1 MSGTKPL
8 SLYIHIPFCKSK
20 CAYCD
25 FASFPGREAMWEAY
39 FAALCGEIRAAG
51 DDIHRVETVFFG
63 GGTPSLVPEA
73 YIAGALAAAR
83 EAFPFAPGAEVSLE
97 ANPGTLT
104 MEKLRAY
111 REMGVNRLSIGV
123 QSFDAR
129 LLKDIGR
136 IHTPG
141 EAVEAVRMAK
151 AAGFANIGIDL
162 MYGLPGQTM
171 GAWEA
176 TLETALS
183 LPLKHI
189 SAYALIVEEGT
200 PMAAREGELPGE
212 EEVLAMQR
220 RCTRALAAAG
230 FDRYEI
236 SNYAKAGFACRHN
249 AVYWRRGEYLGF
261 GCAAHSF
268 FAGERFCNPSHLEDY
283 LRGARR
289 VARERVDGE
298 AAREETL
305 MLSTRMCEGLSLG
318 RWREEFGEDFRAGRE
333 GALERLARAGLL
345 EVCNGRLRLTERGM
359 EVHNAV
365 VLELLCAG
373 AG

>member
-1 MSGTKPL
+1 MSARKPL

-83 EAFPFAPGAEVSLE
+83 EAFFFAPGAEVSLE

-141 EAVEAVRMAK
+141 RQWK
-151 AAGFANIGIDL
+151 
-162 MYGLPGQTM
+162 PC
-171 GAWEA
+171 AW
-176 TLETALS
+176 
-183 LPLKHI
+183 
-189 SAYALIVEEGT
+189 
-200 PMAAREGELPGE
+200 
-212 EEVLAMQR
+212 QR
-220 RCTRALAAAG
+220 R
-230 FDRYEI
+230 
-236 SNYAKAGFACRHN
+236 
-249 AVYWRRGEYLGF
+249 RGLQT
-261 GCAAHSF
+261 S
-268 FAGERFCNPSHLEDY
+268 
-283 LRGARR
+283 
-289 VARERVDGE
+289 V
-298 AAREETL
+298 
-305 MLSTRMCEGLSLG
+305 ST
-318 RWREEFGEDFRAGRE
+318 
-333 GALERLARAGLL
+333 
-345 EVCNGRLRLTERGM
+345 
-359 EVHNAV
+359 
-365 VLELLCAG
+365 
-373 AG
+373 

>member
-1 MSGTKPL
+1 MSARRPL

-39 FAALCGEIRAAG
+39 FAALCGEIRAAKG
-51 DDIHRVETVFFG
+51 DAHRVETVFFG

-83 EAFPFAPGAEVSLE
+83 EAFSFAQGAEVSLE

-111 REMGVNRLSIGV
+111 REMGVDRLSIGV
-123 QSFDAR
+123 QSFDAG
-129 LLKDIGR
+129 LLRDIGR
-136 IHTPG
+136 VHTPG
-141 EAVEAVRMAK
+141 EAVEAVRMAR

-183 LPLKHI
+183 LPLTHI
-189 SAYALIVEEGT
+189 SAYALIVEAGT
-200 PMAAREGELPGE
+200 PMAAREGELPDE
-212 EEVLAMQR
+212 EDVLAMQR

-230 FDRYEI
+230 FARYEI
-236 SNYAKAGFACRHN
+236 SNYARRGFACRHN
-249 AVYWRRGEYLGF
+249 LVYWRRGEYLGF

-268 FAGERFCNPSHLEDY
+268 FGGERFRNASDLEGY
-283 LRGARR
+283 LRGARGLE
-289 VARERVDGE
+289 RERVDGK
-298 AAREETL
+298 AAREEII
-305 MLSTRMCEGLSLG
+305 MLATRTGEGLSLEN
-318 RWREEFGEDFRAGRE
+318 WREDFGEDFCAGRE
-333 GALERLARAGLL
+333 KVLDALRRAGLL
-345 EVCNGRLRLTERGM
+345 EIADGRVFLTEKGM

-365 VLELLCAG
+365 VLALL
-373 AG
+373 

>member
-1 MSGTKPL
+1 MSARKPL

-39 FAALCGEIRAAG
+39 FAALGGEIRTAG

-63 GGTPSLVPEA
+63 GGTPSLVPET

-141 EAVEAVRMAK
+141 EAAEAVRMAK

-183 LPLKHI
+183 LPLAHI

-200 PMAAREGELPGE
+200 PMAAREDELPDE
-212 EEVLAMQR
+212 EMVLSMQR
-220 RCTRALAAAG
+220 LCTRALAAG
-230 FDRYEI
+230 FARYEI
-236 SNYAKAGFACRHN
+236 SNYARAGFACRHN
-249 AVYWRRGEYLGF
+249 LVYWRRGEYLGF

-268 FAGERFCNPSHLEDY
+268 FGGERFRNAAGLEDY
-283 LRGARR
+283 LRGARGLE
-289 VARERVDGE
+289 RERVDGA
-298 AAREETL
+298 AAREETV
-305 MLSTRMCEGLSLG
+305 MLATRTREGLSLEN
-318 RWREEFGEDFRAGRE
+318 WRREFGENFLSGHE
-333 GALERLARAGLL
+333 KVLEDMRRAGLL
-345 EVCNGRLRLTERGM
+345 DVADGHVYLTEKGM

-365 VLELLCAG
+365 VLALL
-373 AG
+373 

>member
-1 MSGTKPL
+1 MSAPAPL

-39 FAALCGEIRAAG
+39 FAALGGEIRAAKG
-51 DDIHRVETVFFG
+51 DAHRVETVFFG

-83 EAFPFAPGAEVSLE
+83 EAFCFAPGAEVSLE

-123 QSFDAR
+123 QSFDAG
-129 LLKDIGR
+129 LLRDIGR
-136 IHTPG
+136 VHTPG

-176 TLETALS
+176 TLKTALS
-183 LPLKHI
+183 LPLAHI

-212 EEVLAMQR
+212 EDVLSMQR
-220 RCTRALAAAG
+220 LCTRALAAAG
-230 FDRYEI
+230 FARYEI
-236 SNYAKAGFACRHN
+236 SNYARRGFACRHN
-249 AVYWRRGEYLGF
+249 LVYWRRGEYLGF

-268 FAGERFCNPSHLEDY
+268 FGGERFFNASRLEDY
-283 LRGARR
+283 LRGARGLE
-289 VARERVDGE
+289 RERVDGK
-298 AAREETL
+298 AAREEII
-305 MLSTRMCEGLSLG
+305 MLATRTREGLSLEN
-318 RWREEFGEDFRAGRE
+318 WREDFGEDFASGRE
-333 GALERLARAGLL
+333 KVLEELRRAGLL
-345 EVCNGRLRLTERGM
+345 DVADGHVHLTEKGM

-365 VLELLCAG
+365 VLALL
-373 AG
+373 

>member
-1 MSGTKPL
+1 MSAPAPL

-39 FAALCGEIRAAG
+39 FAALCGEIRAVKG
-51 DDIHRVETVFFG
+51 DAHRVETVFFG

-83 EAFPFAPGAEVSLE
+83 EAFSFAPGAEVSLE

-123 QSFDAR
+123 QSFDAG
-129 LLKDIGR
+129 LLRDIGR
-136 IHTPG
+136 VHTPG
-141 EAVEAVRMAK
+141 EAVEAVRMAR

-183 LPLKHI
+183 LPLAHI

-212 EEVLAMQR
+212 EDVLAMQR
-220 RCTRALAAAG
+220 LCTRALAAAG

-249 AVYWRRGEYLGF
+249 RVYWRRGEYLGF

-268 FAGERFCNPSHLEDY
+268 FGGERFRNASDLEGY
-283 LRGARR
+283 LRGARGLE
-289 VARERVDGE
+289 RERVDGK
-298 AAREETL
+298 AAREEII
-305 MLSTRMCEGLSLG
+305 MLATRTREGLSLEN
-318 RWREEFGEDFRAGRE
+318 WREDFGEDFASGRE
-333 GALERLARAGLL
+333 KVLEELRRAGLL
-345 EVCNGRLRLTERGM
+345 EIADGRVFLTEKGM

-365 VLELLCAG
+365 VLALL
-373 AG
+373 

>member
-1 MSGTKPL
+1 
-8 SLYIHIPFCKSK
+8 
-20 CAYCD
+20 
-25 FASFPGREAMWEAY
+25 MWEAY

-51 DDIHRVETVFFG
+51 DGIHRVETVFFG
-63 GGTPSLVPEA
+63 GGTPSLVPET

-83 EAFPFAPGAEVSLE
+83 EAFCFAPGAEVSLE

-123 QSFDAR
+123 QSFDAG
-129 LLKDIGR
+129 LLRDIGR
-136 IHTPG
+136 VHTPG
-141 EAVEAVRMAK
+141 EAVEAVRMAR

-183 LPLKHI
+183 LPLAHI

-200 PMAAREGELPGE
+200 PMAERKDELPGE
-212 EEVLAMQR
+212 EDVLAMQR
-220 RCTRALAAAG
+220 LCTRALATAG

-236 SNYAKAGFACRHN
+236 SNYARAGFACRHN
-249 AVYWRRGEYLGF
+249 RVYWRRGEYLGF

-268 FAGERFCNPSHLEDY
+268 FGGERFRNASDLEGY
-283 LRGARR
+283 LRGARGLE
-289 VARERVDGE
+289 RERVDGK
-298 AAREETL
+298 AAREEII
-305 MLSTRMCEGLSLG
+305 MLATRTGEGLSLEN
-318 RWREEFGEDFRAGRE
+318 WREDFGEDFASGRE
-333 GALERLARAGLL
+333 KVLDALRRAGLL
-345 EVCNGRLRLTERGM
+345 EIADGRVYLTEKGM

-365 VLELLCAG
+365 VLALL
-373 AG
+373 

>member
-1 MSGTKPL
+1 MSGPTPL

-39 FAALCGEIRAAG
+39 FAALCGEIRASG
-51 DDIHRVETVFFG
+51 DDTHRVETVFFG
-63 GGTPSLVPEA
+63 GGTPSLVPET

-83 EAFPFAPGAEVSLE
+83 EAFCFAPGAEVSLE

-136 IHTPG
+136 IHAPG

-183 LPLKHI
+183 LPLAHI

-200 PMAAREGELPGE
+200 PMAARGDWS
-212 EEVLAMQR
+212 ASAW
-220 RCTRALAAAG
+220 T
-230 FDRYEI
+230 
-236 SNYAKAGFACRHN
+236 
-249 AVYWRRGEYLGF
+249 
-261 GCAAHSF
+261 
-268 FAGERFCNPSHLEDY
+268 
-283 LRGARR
+283 ARR
-289 VARERVDGE
+289 RARR
-298 AAREETL
+298 R
-305 MLSTRMCEGLSLG
+305 
-318 RWREEFGEDFRAGRE
+318 
-333 GALERLARAGLL
+333 
-345 EVCNGRLRLTERGM
+345 
-359 EVHNAV
+359 
-365 VLELLCAG
+365 
-373 AG
+373 

>member
-1 MSGTKPL
+1 MSAPTPL

-39 FAALCGEIRAAG
+39 FAALCGEIRAAKG
-51 DDIHRVETVFFG
+51 DAHRVETVFFG

-83 EAFPFAPGAEVSLE
+83 EAFCFAPGAEVSLE

-111 REMGVNRLSIGV
+111 RQMGVNRLSIGV
-123 QSFDAR
+123 QSFDAG
-129 LLKDIGR
+129 LLRDIGR
-136 IHTPG
+136 VHTPG
-141 EAVEAVRMAK
+141 EAVEAVRMAR

-183 LPLKHI
+183 LPLAHI

-200 PMAAREGELPGE
+200 PMAAREDELPGE
-212 EEVLAMQR
+212 EDVLSMQR
-220 RCTRALAAAG
+220 LCTRALAAAG
-230 FDRYEI
+230 FERYEI
-236 SNYAKAGFACRHN
+236 SNYARAGFACRHN
-249 AVYWRRGEYLGF
+249 LVYWRRGEYLGF

-268 FAGERFCNPSHLEDY
+268 FGGERFRNASDLEGY
-283 LRGARR
+283 LRGARGLE
-289 VARERVDGE
+289 RERVDGK
-298 AAREETL
+298 AAREETV
-305 MLSTRMCEGLSLG
+305 MLATRTGEGLSLEN
-318 RWREEFGEDFRAGRE
+318 WREDFGEDFCAGRE
-333 GALERLARAGLL
+333 KVLDALRRAGLL
-345 EVCNGRLRLTERGM
+345 EIADGRVFLTEKGM

-365 VLELLCAG
+365 VLALL
-373 AG
+373 

>member
-1 MSGTKPL
+1 MSGPTPL

-51 DDIHRVETVFFG
+51 DDTHRVETVFFG
-63 GGTPSLVPEA
+63 GGTPSLVPET

-111 REMGVNRLSIGV
+111 RAMGVNRLSIGV

-141 EAVEAVRMAK
+141 EAAEAVRMAK

-176 TLETALS
+176 TLKTALS
-183 LPLKHI
+183 LPLAHI

-200 PMAAREGELPGE
+200 PMAAREDELPDE
-212 EEVLAMQR
+212 EMVLSMQR
-220 RCTRALAAAG
+220 LCTRALAAAG
-230 FDRYEI
+230 FARYEI
-236 SNYAKAGFACRHN
+236 SNYARAGFACRHN
-249 AVYWRRGEYLGF
+249 LVYWWRGEYLGF

-268 FAGERFCNPSHLEDY
+268 FGGERFRNAAGLEDY
-283 LRGARR
+283 LRGARGLE
-289 VARERVDGE
+289 RERVDGA
-298 AAREETL
+298 AAREETV
-305 MLSTRMCEGLSLG
+305 MLATRTREGLSLEN
-318 RWREEFGEDFRAGRE
+318 WREAFGEDFCAGRE
-333 GALERLARAGLL
+333 KVLDKLRRAGLL
-345 EVCNGRLRLTERGM
+345 DVADGHVYLTEKGM

-365 VLELLCAG
+365 VLALL
-373 AG
+373 